1 MVNEYKAQVD
11 FTKEG
16 GLAEQLDF
24 IKNNKTQG
32 GLSGFISVQG
42 FLRSIRDI
50 GYKSVGRAL
59 NELIDNSI
67 QAGCAKIQ
75 CSLVEYK
82 NNVVEI
88 RLVDDGHGMPEKML
102 PVAIRWG
109 ATHRHGSR
117 VGFGRYGFG
126 LPSACMSL
134 GTKYS
139 VYSKTADNGWNKITF
154 DITDI
159 ALGKEDIDFN
169 KIEIGPESLD
179 KLPDALEQYSSMESG
194 TIIQI
199 ENLDRIRPKKKSSLK
214 DQLLREFGLTYYN
227 YFPQR
232 KITVDNTLVVGIDP
246 LFVTPGLRGYKEEEI
261 NNLTVNM
268 NDYVEQLIP
277 VKVRGTDTEKS
288 IQIRFAKFPAG
299 FAAKPDKNTA
309 DSSSLRFKVL
319 KENQGIIFKRLGRRM
334 DLVKEIPGYTLQNYD
349 RYWMCEIDF
358 PPELDDEFEV
368 TTSKQQVI
376 PRQSIWD
383 TIADKTSPN
392 LWKMFSD
399 AYKDIQLEAKL
410 RKDKLQSSTDEKIAD
425 PAEVAAEESKLNE
438 GAEQEVVERENRAK
452 QRKEEII
459 KEISEKNKISIEQAE
474 VEYKAQFS
482 NAKYRVTTEKSGEFG
497 KVFRFDEHG
506 DERAVIQVI
515 INEQHPFY
523 LKYYSRLEKKEKQA
537 WNMFFFS
544 WADRSLIFD
553 TDDQGFLNNFL
564 WKISERF
571 SSMLN
576 KYSKNT
582 GIDEEMDDELPTD
595 DGEVKLDE
603 LKVEHPQ
610 TIREPGIKE

>member
-1 MVNEYKAQVD
+1 MTNEYKAQVD

-67 QAGCAKIQ
+67 QAGCSRVQLDLI
-75 CSLVEYK
+75 EFK

-88 RLVDDGHGMPEKML
+88 VLVDDGHGMPEKML

-109 ATHRHGSR
+109 ATHRHGSK

-139 VYSKTADNGWNKITF
+139 VYSKTKDNGWNKITF
-154 DITDI
+154 DITEV
-159 ALGKEDIDFN
+159 ALGKEEIDFD
-169 KIEIGPESLD
+169 KIEIGPEKIKQLPGSLG
-179 KLPDALEQYSSMESG
+179 QYSSMESG
-194 TIIQI
+194 TIVQI

-232 KITVDNTLVVGIDP
+232 KITVDKTLVQGIDP

-261 NNLTVNM
+261 NNLTVEM
-268 NDYVEQLIP
+268 NDYVEQIIP
-277 VKVRGTDTEKS
+277 VTVKGTDTEKN
-288 IQIRFAKFPAG
+288 IQIRFIKFPAG
-299 FAAKPDKNTA
+299 FASQPDKATA
-309 DSSSLRFKVL
+309 DDQSLRWRVL
-319 KENQGIIFKRLGRRM
+319 KENHGIIFKRLGRRM
-334 DLVKEIPGYTLQNYD
+334 DIVKDIPGKTLKNYD

-383 TIADKTSPN
+383 TINDKSSPN
-392 LWKMFSD
+392 LWEMFRK
-399 AYKDIQLEAKL
+399 AYTSIQLELQDRNKKL
-410 RKDKLQSSTDEKIAD
+410 ASPEDENSVD
-425 PAEVAAEESKLNE
+425 PAEAAAEESKLNE

-452 QRKEEII
+452 QRKEEIV
-459 KEISEKNKISIEQAE
+459 KEIAKKNKISTEQAE
-474 VEYKAQFS
+474 LEYKAQFS
-482 NAKYRVTTEKSGEFG
+482 SARYKITTEKSGEFG

-523 LKYYSRLEKKEKQA
+523 LKYYSKLDKKEKQS

-553 TDDQGFLNNFL
+553 NDDQGFLNNFL

-582 GIDEEMDDELPTD
+582 GIDEEMDDDLPT
-595 DGEVKLDE
+595 
-603 LKVEHPQ
+603 VEEDSSNEK
-610 TIREPGIKE
+610 TVN